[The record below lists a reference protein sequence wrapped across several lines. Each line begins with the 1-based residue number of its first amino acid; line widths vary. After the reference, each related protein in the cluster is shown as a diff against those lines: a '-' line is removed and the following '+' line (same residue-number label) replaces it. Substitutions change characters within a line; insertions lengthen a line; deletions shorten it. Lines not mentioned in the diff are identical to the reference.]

1 MKKLL
6 TSVLLLALG
15 MNAFAQDEEFASYNL
30 KETDIDHVMPT
41 HFMDNWFVGVY
52 AGTAQSWGSFTSKT
66 SFLKK
71 LQPTFSLT
79 VGKAITPVNEI
90 RMMVNFGRNT
100 GDTEIGKLYHF
111 NTWGL
116 YFDWLPNLTNLF
128 LGYRENRRVNFKAL
142 VGIGG
147 EISAGFSGRDW
158 NPVTDKV
165 DEVGKPQNAYYN
177 TRQTSLVDLRLGL
190 GMSIRLNDKLKLNI
204 EAVENMLDDSRDG
217 IQDEKNGWDG
227 HLNLMVGVTYHFKNA
242 DKARQFSYV
251 RRDLQRYEPLIKEAE
266 DLRAKA
272 DDAERKPIIIENH
285 QQVDKQVIY
294 TMISFDPEETDV
306 ERLQQTNVYT
316 TAQTWKQLPEADI
329 YIVNASKKNDK
340 TFRKRAESI
349 KDVLSDRWQIPEKQI
364 KVEANEA
371 DVLTKYISRH
381 YIIFIINE

>member
-15 MNAFAQDEEFASYNL
+15 MNAFAQDDEFASYNL

-71 LQPTFSLT
+71 LQPTFSLA

-100 GDTEIGKLYHF
+100 GDTEVAKLYHF

-147 EISAGFSGRDW
+147 EISAGFSKRDW
-158 NPVTDKV
+158 NPSTGEIDQF
-165 DEVGKPQNAYYN
+165 GKPQNAYYN
-177 TRQTSLVDLRLGL
+177 TRRTSLVDLRLGL

-217 IQDEKNGWDG
+217 IQDGKNGWDG
-227 HLNLMVGVTYHFKNA
+227 HLNLMVGLTYHFKNA

-272 DDAERKPIIIENH
+272 DDAERKPVIIEKH
-285 QQVDKQVIY
+285 EKVDKHVIY

-349 KDVLSDRWQIPEKQI
+349 KDVLSDRWQIPENQI
-364 KVEANEA
+364 KMEANEA
-371 DVLTKYISRH
+371 DVLTKYNSRH